1 MAKFC
6 AYVIMEII
14 IYSKIKRKGKIRIK
28 IKSKIKTNRV
38 DMNI

>member
-28 IKSKIKTNRV
+28 SKIKTNRV